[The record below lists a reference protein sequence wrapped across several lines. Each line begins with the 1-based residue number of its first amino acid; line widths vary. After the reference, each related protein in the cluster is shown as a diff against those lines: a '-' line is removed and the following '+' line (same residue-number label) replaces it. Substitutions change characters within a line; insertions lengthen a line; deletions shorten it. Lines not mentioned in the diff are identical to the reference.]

1 MSHPSG
7 QVGFS
12 GHTRQTPSRRPK
24 GLRPLLGRFAP
35 EPRVTPISVVLLR
48 TPPARRL
55 RRAPAANTWPS
66 EGRQGQRWLQATTVS
81 DHRASSDG
89 TCDLI
94 WLHRSG
100 PHELRNNSASTF
112 GYRFFSNRDKLD
124 LIARYWTFGR
134 RRSAWDSY
142 KPSTISILCR
152 IAFEQAINKA

>member
-66 EGRQGQRWLQATTVS
+66 EGRQGQRLLQATTVS

-112 GYRFFSNRDKLD
+112 GVVRNRVPLFCPPCNYLRQHIFHLRCEYRP
-124 LIARYWTFGR
+124 IAR
-134 RRSAWDSY
+134 
-142 KPSTISILCR
+142 
-152 IAFEQAINKA
+152 